1 MICRCMIKR
10 HLTHRGPLTT
20 KSFNNQQR
28 GPPSRPAI
36 QNDSISLLAAI
47 LFYRTRLLS
56 SVTIL
61 LIEVNRGLIDFSHWL
76 QRDNSGVVRC
86 LKLLQ
91 RSPCWWCL
99 WDVFITLSN
108 GHDHRGQNRE
118 KLMAQH
124 MWVCLTLSFILLGFF
139 LMKRQK
145 WLIFDACTGKYFTDV
160 REML

>member
-1 MICRCMIKR
+1 MD
-10 HLTHRGPLTT
+10 LWPQTHSTINKGDPRPD
-20 KSFNNQQR
+20 Q
-28 GPPSRPAI
+28 PSKTI
-36 QNDSISLLAAI
+36 QYSLLAAI
-47 LFYRTRLLS
+47 LCYRTRLLS

-76 QRDNSGVVRC
+76 QRDNIVAWCGVWNCSNVRPVGGSC
-86 LKLLQ
+86 FG
-91 RSPCWWCL
+91 CL

-124 MWVCLTLSFILLGFF
+124 MWVCLTLSFILLFFF

-160 REML
+160 RQML